1 MLDEIYYLVK
11 YANFTRQ
18 DVLIMPVFERKYML
32 AKLHEEFE
40 KRKEAQEKARN
51 KNR

>member
-1 MLDEIYYLVK
+1 

-18 DVLIMPVFERKYML
+18 DVLLMPVFERKYML
-32 AKLHEEFE
+32 SKLHEEFE
-40 KRKEAQEKARN
+40 KRKDAQQKAQN